1 MQGRVERFSLPDG
14 EEAVIHELRAPLGAG
29 ADALIAF
36 WAARDQ
42 IPPRVARD
50 IETRLTAREDI
61 GDRWYV
67 ATTIEGIVCA
77 LELSRSNRIPH
88 LGSIHNLFTA
98 PHRREQ
104 GLARHVLEVALD
116 RFSSDGGQGV
126 LAQTLIDSPAHRLF
140 RTFDFA
146 DYLAMSDQSGRVTA
160 RLIFGDVAAF
170 DLRYFG
176 SVGPAALARRP
187 LRRSDKAALIHL
199 LSAPVPYLIRYHAL
213 HSYGAYGAE
222 EAVLLLLDTLERG
235 KGASI
240 LGVAAE
246 GTPAALGT
254 VLPADL
260 PNAPQPYREHVRML
274 DLFATPGHEEAL
286 APVLEALL
294 VRADVLPGVRRLN
307 SVVDAANVAVRTT
320 LEDAGFEYAGALHE
334 FVALGGMRADGVFYE
349 LTREEPGTPAE
360 SAEAAPA
367 S

>member
-1 MQGRVERFSLPDG
+1 MQGRIERFSLPDG

-36 WAARDQ
+36 WAGRGLDLV
-42 IPPRVARD
+42 PPRVARD

-88 LGSIHNLFTA
+88 LGSIHNLYTA

-104 GLARHVLEVALD
+104 GLARHVVEVALD
-116 RFSSDGGQGV
+116 RFSSDGGHGI
-126 LAQTLIDSPAHRLF
+126 LAQTTVDSPAHQLLRS
-140 RTFDFA
+140 FDFQ
-146 DYLAMSDQSGRVTA
+146 DYLVMPGTSGRVTS
-160 RLIFGDVAAF
+160 RLVFGDADAF
-170 DLRYFG
+170 DSRYFG
-176 SVGPAALARRP
+176 AMSAAPARRP
-187 LRRSDKAALIHL
+187 LRRSDKAALLHL
-199 LSAPVPYLIRYHAL
+199 LSAPVPYLIRYHGL
-213 HSYGAYGAE
+213 HAYGAYGME

-235 KGASI
+235 KGTSI
-240 LGVAAE
+240 IGVAAE

-260 PNAPQPYREHVRML
+260 PAASQPYREHVRTL
-274 DLFATPGHEEAL
+274 DLFAAPDHENAL

-307 SVVDAANVAVRTT
+307 SVVDAANFAVRTT
-320 LEDAGFEYAGALHE
+320 LEEAGFEQAGILHE
-334 FVALGGMRADGVFYE
+334 FAALAGTRADAVLYE
-349 LTREEPGTPAE
+349 LTREEPAPPIAPAE
-360 SAEAAPA
+360 
-367 S
+367 

>member
-1 MQGRVERFSLPDG
+1 M
-14 EEAVIHELRAPLGAG
+14 IHELRAPLGAG

-36 WAARDQ
+36 WATRDSDLA
-42 IPPRVARD
+42 PPRVARD

-88 LGSIHNLFTA
+88 LGSIHNLYTA

-116 RFSSDGGQGV
+116 RFSSDSGQGV
-126 LAQTLIDSPAHRLF
+126 MAQTIVDSPAHQLF
-140 RTFDFA
+140 RTFNFT
-146 DYLAMSDQSGRVTA
+146 DYLAMPGSSGRVTM
-160 RLIFGDVAAF
+160 RLIFGDTATF
-170 DLRYFG
+170 DTRYFG
-176 SVGPAALARRP
+176 AVSPATLARRP

-199 LSAPVPYLIRYHAL
+199 LSAPVTYLIRYHAL
-213 HSYGAYGAE
+213 HAYGAYGVD

-235 KGASI
+235 KGTSI

-260 PNAPQPYREHVRML
+260 PTGPQPYREHVRML
-274 DLFATPGHEEAL
+274 DLFAAPGHEAAL
-286 APVLEALL
+286 GPVLEALL
-294 VRADVLPGVRRLN
+294 VRADILPGVRRLN
-307 SVVDAANVAVRTT
+307 SVVDAANQAVRTT
-320 LEDAGFEYAGALHE
+320 LEEAGFELAGGLHE
-334 FVALGGMRADGVFYE
+334 FVALGDQRADAAFYE
-349 LTREEPGTPAE
+349 LTREEPLRPAE
-360 SAEAAPA
+360 RDGS